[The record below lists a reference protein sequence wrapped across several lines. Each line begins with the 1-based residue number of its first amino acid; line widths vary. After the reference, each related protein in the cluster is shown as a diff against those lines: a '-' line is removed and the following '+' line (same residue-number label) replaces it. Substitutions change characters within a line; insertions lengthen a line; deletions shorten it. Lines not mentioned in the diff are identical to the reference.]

1 MKAETSKPKEDPHG
15 LADQSYNRSR
25 WEPTPDLRGYIVSA
39 DLRQGLEKL
48 RSEDALKVLDYGSGG
63 SPYRGLFPNADYK
76 RADCVDLPGLD
87 YVFGDDEKIAEAD
100 GTFDLVLSTQVLEHV
115 RHPQAYLR
123 EAFRL
128 LKPGGRIAVSTHG
141 LFEEHGAPVDF
152 RRWTMEGLFCE
163 LEDAG
168 FAREKGWKLT
178 VGPRALIFWW
188 IWQSRPGRPTW
199 KSPFGFVWNLLR
211 RFAVKNH
218 GYLNRY
224 ADKCFGN
231 YAVIED
237 GRDAPP
243 IYVGVLAV
251 GRKAEGKG

>member
-1 MKAETSKPKEDPHG
+1 MTSPSKNCEPQQDLHG
-15 LADQSYNRSR
+15 LADELYNTVRMS
-25 WEPTPDLRGYIVSA
+25 PHTQLRGYIVSA
-39 DLRQGLEKL
+39 DLRQALENV
-48 RSEDALKVLDYGSGG
+48 RSEAPLRVLDYGSGG
-63 SPYRGLFPNADYK
+63 SPYRALFPNANYL
-76 RADCVDLPGLD
+76 RADCVDISGLD
-87 YVFGDDEKIAEAD
+87 YVFGDDEKIDEKD
-100 GTFDLVLSTQVLEHV
+100 GTFDLVFSTQVLEHV
-115 RHPQAYLR
+115 RHPQDYLR

-128 LKPGGRIAVSTHG
+128 LKPGGRIAISTHG

-211 RFAVKNH
+211 RFAAKNH
-218 GYLNRY
+218 EYLNRY

-251 GRKAEGKG
+251 GRKSP